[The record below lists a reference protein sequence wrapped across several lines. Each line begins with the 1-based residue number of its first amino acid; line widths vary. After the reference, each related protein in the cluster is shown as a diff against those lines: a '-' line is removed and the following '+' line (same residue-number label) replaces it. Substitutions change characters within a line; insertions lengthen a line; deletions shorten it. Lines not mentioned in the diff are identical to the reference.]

1 MIIKRETTLRAT
13 AVFRVFN
20 LTMED
25 GWINLEEFFEDVL
38 ERVQGD
44 NTDEVDNVIE
54 ALFTENPN
62 WKWLV
67 LDAVLNG
74 EIEERI
80 LNRLVASDKI
90 RCLSIP
96 PNTEPNFAEEML
108 RHSVPVMSNLDCI
121 IIRIPLTETQ
131 AERLFSILCACSSL
145 DTVGFH
151 VGDTGIAKP
160 LVKYLRE
167 SLKLKRLGLTWS
179 EIN

>member
-80 LNRLVASDKI
+80 L
-90 RCLSIP
+90 
-96 PNTEPNFAEEML
+96 
-108 RHSVPVMSNLDCI
+108 
-121 IIRIPLTETQ
+121 
-131 AERLFSILCACSSL
+131 
-145 DTVGFH
+145 
-151 VGDTGIAKP
+151 
-160 LVKYLRE
+160 
-167 SLKLKRLGLTWS
+167 
-179 EIN
+179 